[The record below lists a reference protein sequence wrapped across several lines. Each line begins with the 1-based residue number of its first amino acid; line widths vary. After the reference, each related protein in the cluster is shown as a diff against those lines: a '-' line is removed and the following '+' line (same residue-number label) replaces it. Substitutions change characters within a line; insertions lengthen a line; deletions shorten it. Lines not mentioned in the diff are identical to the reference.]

1 MKYLV
6 TGGAG
11 FIGSHLV
18 DRLLAEGHS
27 IIVVDNFSF
36 GKEENLSKHRNN
48 PHLIISQ
55 KSICEEMADIF
66 ELGLEAVFHLAALP
80 RVQYSIAYPK
90 EAHETN
96 CNGTF
101 NVLNYCRLYG
111 VKRFIFSSS
120 SSVYGDQDI
129 PYSEEMKPRPL
140 SPYAFQ
146 KVIGEG
152 YCSLFSLF
160 YGLETISLR
169 YFNVIGPRQS
179 PNGGYACLIP
189 RVLQALQ
196 EKKSPIIFGDGTQT
210 RDFVYVSDVVE
221 ANIHAL
227 QTQNK
232 ECFGKAINIG
242 TGREISVNDVTSLLL
257 SYAKSDCKPHHTP
270 PVIEPKR
277 TCATIER
284 AKKLLQWEPFLSFE
298 DGLRKTYE
306 NFFDRAL

>member
-1 MKYLV
+1 MNYLV

-18 DRLLAEGHS
+18 DRLLVEGNTV
-27 IIVVDNFSF
+27 IVLDNFSL
-36 GKEENLSKHRNN
+36 GKQENLSRHKNN
-48 PHLIISQ
+48 SRLSICQ
-55 KSICEEMADIF
+55 KSICEELPDIF
-66 ELGLEAVFHLAALP
+66 ESNIDAVFHLAALP
-80 RVQYSIAYPK
+80 RVQYSVAYPK
-90 EAHETN
+90 ETHEVN
-96 CNGTF
+96 SNGTF

-129 PYSEEMKPRPL
+129 PYSEEMKPNPL

-152 YCSLFSLF
+152 YCSLFSLL
-160 YGLETISLR
+160 YGLEAISLR

-179 PNGGYACLIP
+179 PDGGYACLIP

-196 EKKSPIIFGDGTQT
+196 EKKNPTIFGDGTQT

-221 ANIHAL
+221 ANIRAL
-227 QTQNK
+227 QTQNR

-242 TGREISVNDVTSLLL
+242 TGREISVNDVTSLLHF
-257 SYAKSDCKPHHTP
+257 YAKSECKPDYAP
-270 PVIEPKR
+270 PVIEPMR
-277 TCATIER
+277 TCAAIER
-284 AKKLLQWEPFLSFE
+284 AKRLLQWEPSISFE
-298 DGLRKTYE
+298 EGLRKTYE
-306 NFFDRAL
+306 SFNNL